1 MNRIRIKA
9 PAKINI
15 ALEVLGKR
23 PDGYHEIVTVLQTM
37 ALYDELILE
46 PYPSLQVEGDLT
58 GPEDLVIQAALDLQ
72 SWAPQRGARIRL
84 EKRIPVGAGLG
95 RGSSCAAATLLGLAR
110 LWDLKRAEEEEGL
123 HRLAERL
130 GSDVPFFLQALQG
143 RGGTALAWGR
153 GEQIKPL
160 PSPPTQWLVLL
171 FLPLHLER
179 KTATLYGLL
188 RPQHYTS
195 GEKTLQLA
203 QSLEEGLPLEDAD
216 TQEDWEEHW
225 GRCWGHVLK
234 GAGVGPGDRVLVAFS
249 FVPFIG
255 FWATLPVLRKV
266 GVMFIPG
273 GGTDSLQRLFLIQE
287 SQATVLCCTP
297 TYALRLAEVAR
308 EHGIDTR
315 ALSVRKTI
323 HAGEPG
329 ANVPE
334 VKRRIEKAW
343 NAHCF
348 DHAGASEVGAHSF
361 ECQVQPGGIH
371 VNESDF
377 ILEVLDPQTGRPVP
391 EGSLGELVL
400 TNLGR

>member
-1 MNRIRIKA
+1 
-9 PAKINI
+9 
-15 ALEVLGKR
+15 
-23 PDGYHEIVTVLQTM
+23 
-37 ALYDELILE
+37 
-46 PYPSLQVEGDLT
+46 
-58 GPEDLVIQAALDLQ
+58 
-72 SWAPQRGARIRL
+72 
-84 EKRIPVGAGLG
+84 
-95 RGSSCAAATLLGLAR
+95 
-110 LWDLKRAEEEEGL
+110 
-123 HRLAERL
+123 
-130 GSDVPFFLQALQG
+130 
-143 RGGTALAWGR
+143 
-153 GEQIKPL
+153 
-160 PSPPTQWLVLL
+160 
-171 FLPLHLER
+171 
-179 KTATLYGLL
+179 
-188 RPQHYTS
+188 
-195 GEKTLQLA
+195 
-203 QSLEEGLPLEDAD
+203 
-216 TQEDWEEHW
+216 
-225 GRCWGHVLK
+225 
-234 GAGVGPGDRVLVAFS
+234 LVAFS